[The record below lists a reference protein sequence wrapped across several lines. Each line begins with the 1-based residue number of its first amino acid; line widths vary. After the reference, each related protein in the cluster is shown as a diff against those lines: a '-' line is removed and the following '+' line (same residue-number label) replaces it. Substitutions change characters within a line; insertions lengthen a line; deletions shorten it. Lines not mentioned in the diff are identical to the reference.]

1 MRDRTR
7 HVPGGV
13 LSRRRMLVACVG
25 AVALPAA
32 LGACSTGTGIDDN
45 DPATLLALADQARAD
60 AALAVAAVTAD
71 PGLSGRLEP
80 LRAARIAHAGA
91 LDAAGGRTTPP
102 PVPVSGSAP
111 ENVDLARVRDAVT
124 ASART
129 AANAV
134 GGTSVSRVGLVAEV
148 AACCA
153 TYATVLA

>member
-1 MRDRTR
+1 MRQ
-7 HVPGGV
+7 VPGVV
-13 LSRRRMLVACVG
+13 LSRRRMLAACAG

-32 LGACSTGTGIDDN
+32 LGACTTGTGLEDT

-71 PGLSGRLEP
+71 PALSGRLEP

-102 PVPVSGSAP
+102 PSAVSGTAP
-111 ENVDLARVRDAVT
+111 ENVDVARVRDSVT

-129 AANAV
+129 AADAV
-134 GGTSVSRVGLVAEV
+134 GGMAVSRVGLVAEV

>member
-1 MRDRTR
+1 MR
-7 HVPGGV
+7 HVPGVV
-13 LSRRRMLVACVG
+13 LSRRRMLAACAGV
-25 AVALPAA
+25 VALPVA
-32 LGACSTGTGIDDN
+32 LGACTTGTGIEDA

-71 PGLSGRLEP
+71 PGLTGRLEP

-102 PVPVSGSAP
+102 ADPPTGSQP

-124 ASART
+124 ASARA

-134 GGTSVSRVGLVAEV
+134 GAASVARVGLVAEV

>member
-1 MRDRTR
+1 MR
-7 HVPGGV
+7 HVPGAV
-13 LSRRRMLVACVG
+13 LSRRRMLAACAG

-32 LGACSTGTGIDDN
+32 LGACSAGTGTGRA
-45 DPATLLALADQARAD
+45 DPAALLALADQARAD

-102 PVPVSGSAP
+102 PASVSGSAP
-111 ENVDLARVRDAVT
+111 ESVDLARVRDAVT
-124 ASART
+124 ASARS
-129 AANAV
+129 AADAV
-134 GGTSVSRVGLVAEV
+134 PGASVTRVGLVAEV